1 MCPDPASLQ
10 SFGELLA
17 VPHDPRA
24 LLLPQLGR
32 DATGHHHHLHM
43 GHSGR
48 GAGGRGRQRGG
59 EGHGRD
65 RRGEGGMEEWRG
77 GEGAGGGTRGIVL
90 VIQGTPLL
98 HTSDQLVAYTDSTI
112 PHHMTCSLYQR

>member
-10 SFGELLA
+10 SFGELQA
-17 VPHDPRA
+17 VAHDPRA

-43 GHSGR
+43 GHSGG
-48 GAGGRGRQRGG
+48 GAGGRGRGGAGGKREEWRSGG
-59 EGHGRD
+59 EGEGR
-65 RRGEGGMEEWRG
+65 GK
-77 GEGAGGGTRGIVL
+77 GGTRGVVL
-90 VIQGTPLL
+90 VIQRTPLL

>member
-43 GHSGR
+43 GHSG
-48 GAGGRGRQRGG
+48 GGQEGG
-59 EGHGRD
+59 EGQGRS
-65 RRGEGGMEEWRG
+65 RREGGMEERRG
-77 GEGAGGGTRGIVL
+77 GGRKGQVEGQEG
-90 VIQGTPLL
+90 
-98 HTSDQLVAYTDSTI
+98 
-112 PHHMTCSLYQR
+112 

>member
-43 GHSGR
+43 GHSGG
-48 GAGGRGRQRGG
+48 GAGGRGRQRGR
-59 EGHGRD
+59 EGQGRG
-65 RRGEGGMEEWRG
+65 RRGEGGMEERRG
-77 GEGAGGGTRGIVL
+77 GGRKGQGRNKRGSVGNTKHSIATYIRSAG
-90 VIQGTPLL
+90 
-98 HTSDQLVAYTDSTI
+98 
-112 PHHMTCSLYQR
+112 SLY

>member
-43 GHSGR
+43 GHSGG
-48 GAGGRGRQRGG
+48 GAGGRGGAEEEQEER
-59 EGHGRD
+59 GRD
-65 RRGEGGMEEWRG
+65 GGAEGRGK
-77 GEGAGGGTRGIVL
+77 EGAGGGTRGVVL
-90 VIQGTPLL
+90 VIQSTSLL
-98 HTSDQLVAYTDSTI
+98 HTTG
-112 PHHMTCSLYQR
+112 